1 MQLTQGGAPQHNGGG
16 ERHNRSLLEIS
27 PSSLDSLRGKLLHTA
42 CHIQNRIPG
51 KSTPLSSP
59 HELFSGK
66 KPNLAHLR
74 TIGYTIHVHVPATKR
89 MKLST
94 HAHKCAL
101 IDYDTKTKAY
111 RCYDPLIRKIRIIIM
126 QDLIA

>member
-42 CHIQNRIPG
+42 CHIQNRIP
-51 KSTPLSSP
+51 
-59 HELFSGK
+59 GK